1 MDVRPAQPAELD
13 ALARI
18 WHQGWHEAHAA
29 IVAPELTALRTLDN
43 FRERLE
49 KDLHDVNVT
58 GPIGA
63 PLGFCMI
70 KKDELY
76 QLYVSAESRQAGVAT
91 ALISDGEA
99 RLLARGVGIA
109 WLACAIGNDR
119 AARFY
124 EKRGWQQRGVM
135 PNRVETS
142 KGEYV
147 LDVWRYE
154 KDLSR
159 GS

>member
-1 MDVRPAQPAELD
+1 MDVRPAEAAELD
-13 ALARI
+13 ALAHI
-18 WHQGWHEAHAA
+18 WHEGWHEAHAA

-43 FRERLE
+43 FRHRLE
-49 KDLHDVNVT
+49 KDLQNVSVV
-58 GPIGA
+58 GPGGA

-70 KKDELY
+70 KNDELY
-76 QLYVSAESRQAGVAT
+76 QLYVSAAARQGGLAT
-91 ALISDGEA
+91 ALIADGEA
-99 RLLARGVGIA
+99 RLLSAGVGKA

-124 EKRGWQQRGVM
+124 EKRGWQRAGVM

-154 KDLSR
+154 KALT
-159 GS
+159 

>member
-1 MDVRPAQPAELD
+1 MKVRHAEASELE

-18 WHQGWHEAHAA
+18 WHEGWHEAHAA
-29 IVAPELTALRTLDN
+29 LVAPELTALRTLDN
-43 FRERLE
+43 FHDRLA
-49 KDLHDVNVT
+49 KDLEDVRVV
-58 GPIGA
+58 GPMGA

-70 KKDELY
+70 KQDELY
-76 QLYVSAESRQAGVAT
+76 QLYVSARSRQAGVAST
-91 ALISDGEA
+91 LITDGEA
-99 RLLARGVGIA
+99 RLSARGVRIA

-119 AARFY
+119 AAQFY
-124 EKRGWQQRGVM
+124 EKRGWHRAGVI

-154 KDLSR
+154 KDLT
-159 GS
+159 